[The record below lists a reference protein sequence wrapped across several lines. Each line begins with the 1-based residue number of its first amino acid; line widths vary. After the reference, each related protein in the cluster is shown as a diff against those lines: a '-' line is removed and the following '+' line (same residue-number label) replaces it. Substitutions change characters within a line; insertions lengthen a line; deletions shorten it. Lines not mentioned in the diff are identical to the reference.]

1 MSKTSRLFSH
11 YSNEY
16 LFKKREKEFKLKQNG
31 LTFHNLNQTFQNFY
45 FRPKKQ
51 KRKYKDKNIDF
62 SLLSHSTT
70 CLLKEM
76 STEKSIRQNL
86 YNKRFSV
93 NYEMEKD
100 KNRYSVKDKNFNK
113 NRSVDNSDIIL
124 KNKDINVT
132 DINKRINNLK
142 AFSINNGINKSLVNI
157 KMRINK
163 NNNIKEKESLN
174 YMKKSNSFVN
184 NIHKYDNNIRVL
196 KYFQGKA
203 KSNKNKNNLFMTSY
217 KSKSLIINNTDR
229 EKYYTNLIDLK
240 TKNFKPKKDTINEY
254 MDKIKIYNI
263 FNNEIK
269 TNENINNNYIE
280 NSKNDLDYCDDLFRN
295 LTKTKTLLNKKFSGA
310 VEAYLRFIF
319 MKTDEEKKK
328 EYYLV
333 KKILAL
339 REEVNKLNLVLKK
352 KESEKNKILKW
363 IYFQI
368 KVREKILLIPSYY
381 KEIIENVKRRE
392 IQKENRPMKFSR
404 MSVKVSS
411 SKRNKNFSVS
421 GLTLRKSFKV
431 KRALNSSKKDV
442 NSYKGLKSNADKEK
456 IVSEEEIEKIKNYLK
471 HPVFNNVDDLIDNL
485 KVFENKILLKN
496 KEYESL
502 KEQIFK
508 DKSYLRKNQKNII
521 KYQISYENL
530 IKEKENQVDK
540 LKIITNAKIIEKN
553 QMQNLTDDKLLFSIF
568 KDTNKKMKFETY
580 PLFVKINSLY
590 EKCSQIPLDLE
601 YNFGHETKNS
611 NSHPI
616 LLEMLFKLKY
626 ATIVA
631 DKILIEFKYYKENDA
646 HKSALIKKFKSEID
660 KENKFI
666 KNLEQQNKEKKKF
679 IKLLNKIKEKNEK
692 ILFIPYRKSD
702 KYRKVS
708 QKRKIN
714 KVEDTSTSFYNFDI

>member
-269 TNENINNNYIE
+269 TNENMNNNYIE

-442 NSYKGLKSNADKEK
+442 NSYKGIKSNVDKEK

-646 HKSALIKKFKSEID
+646 HKSALIKIFKIEID

>member
-1 MSKTSRLFSH
+1 MSNTSRLFSH

-295 LTKTKTLLNKKFSGA
+295 LTKTKTLEQ
-310 VEAYLRFIF
+310 VEFWI
-319 MKTDEEKKK
+319 KQIESKKK
-328 EYYLV
+328 
-333 KKILAL
+333 
-339 REEVNKLNLVLKK
+339 R
-352 KESEKNKILKW
+352 
-363 IYFQI
+363 
-368 KVREKILLIPSYY
+368 
-381 KEIIENVKRRE
+381 
-392 IQKENRPMKFSR
+392 
-404 MSVKVSS
+404 
-411 SKRNKNFSVS
+411 
-421 GLTLRKSFKV
+421 
-431 KRALNSSKKDV
+431 
-442 NSYKGLKSNADKEK
+442 
-456 IVSEEEIEKIKNYLK
+456 
-471 HPVFNNVDDLIDNL
+471 
-485 KVFENKILLKN
+485 
-496 KEYESL
+496 
-502 KEQIFK
+502 
-508 DKSYLRKNQKNII
+508 
-521 KYQISYENL
+521 
-530 IKEKENQVDK
+530 
-540 LKIITNAKIIEKN
+540 
-553 QMQNLTDDKLLFSIF
+553 
-568 KDTNKKMKFETY
+568 
-580 PLFVKINSLY
+580 
-590 EKCSQIPLDLE
+590 
-601 YNFGHETKNS
+601 
-611 NSHPI
+611 
-616 LLEMLFKLKY
+616 
-626 ATIVA
+626 
-631 DKILIEFKYYKENDA
+631 
-646 HKSALIKKFKSEID
+646 
-660 KENKFI
+660 KFI
-666 KNLEQQNKEKKKF
+666 
-679 IKLLNKIKEKNEK
+679 
-692 ILFIPYRKSD
+692 
-702 KYRKVS
+702 
-708 QKRKIN
+708 
-714 KVEDTSTSFYNFDI
+714 

>member
-1 MSKTSRLFSH
+1 MSNTSRLFSH

-113 NRSVDNSDIIL
+113 NRSVDNSDFIL

-530 IKEKENQVDK
+530 IKEKESQVEK

>member
-157 KMRINK
+157 KMRIIK

-328 EYYLV
+328 EYYLA

-442 NSYKGLKSNADKEK
+442 NSYKGIKSNVDKEK

-530 IKEKENQVDK
+530 IKEKESQVEK

>member
-442 NSYKGLKSNADKEK
+442 NSYKGIKSNVDKEK

-530 IKEKENQVDK
+530 IKEKESQVEK

>member
-1 MSKTSRLFSH
+1 MSNTSRLFSH

-646 HKSALIKKFKSEID
+646 HKSALIKVFKIEID

>member
-113 NRSVDNSDIIL
+113 NRSVDNSDFIL

-530 IKEKENQVDK
+530 IKEKESQVDK

-646 HKSALIKKFKSEID
+646 HKSALIKIFKIEID

>member
-184 NIHKYDNNIRVL
+184 NIHKYDNNIGVL

-530 IKEKENQVDK
+530 IKEKESQVEK

-646 HKSALIKKFKSEID
+646 HKSALIKIFKIEID

>member
-70 CLLKEM
+70 CLLKEI

-100 KNRYSVKDKNFNK
+100 KNRYSVKDKNWNK
-113 NRSVDNSDIIL
+113 NISVDNSDIIL

-157 KMRINK
+157 KMRIIK

-184 NIHKYDNNIRVL
+184 NIHKYDNNIGVL

-646 HKSALIKKFKSEID
+646 HKSALIKVFKIEID

-714 KVEDTSTSFYNFDI
+714 KVEDTSTSFYNFNI

>member
-1 MSKTSRLFSH
+1 MSNTSRLFSH

-113 NRSVDNSDIIL
+113 NRSVDNSDFIL

-142 AFSINNGINKSLVNI
+142 SFSINNGINKNLVNI
-157 KMRINK
+157 KMRIIK

-184 NIHKYDNNIRVL
+184 NIHKYDNNIGVL

-295 LTKTKTLLNKKFSGA
+295 LTKTKTLLNKKFLGA
-310 VEAYLRFIF
+310 VDAYLRFIF

-421 GLTLRKSFKV
+421 GLALRKSFKV

-442 NSYKGLKSNADKEK
+442 NSYKGIKSNIDKEK

-502 KEQIFK
+502 KDQIFK

-521 KYQISYENL
+521 KYQLSYENL
-530 IKEKENQVDK
+530 IKEKESQVEK

-646 HKSALIKKFKSEID
+646 HKSALMQI
-660 KENKFI
+660 
-666 KNLEQQNKEKKKF
+666 QM
-679 IKLLNKIKEKNEK
+679 
-692 ILFIPYRKSD
+692 
-702 KYRKVS
+702 
-708 QKRKIN
+708 
-714 KVEDTSTSFYNFDI
+714 

>member
-1 MSKTSRLFSH
+1 
-11 YSNEY
+11 
-16 LFKKREKEFKLKQNG
+16 
-31 LTFHNLNQTFQNFY
+31 
-45 FRPKKQ
+45 
-51 KRKYKDKNIDF
+51 
-62 SLLSHSTT
+62 
-70 CLLKEM
+70 
-76 STEKSIRQNL
+76 
-86 YNKRFSV
+86 
-93 NYEMEKD
+93 
-100 KNRYSVKDKNFNK
+100 
-113 NRSVDNSDIIL
+113 
-124 KNKDINVT
+124 
-132 DINKRINNLK
+132 
-142 AFSINNGINKSLVNI
+142 
-157 KMRINK
+157 
-163 NNNIKEKESLN
+163 
-174 YMKKSNSFVN
+174 
-184 NIHKYDNNIRVL
+184 
-196 KYFQGKA
+196 
-203 KSNKNKNNLFMTSY
+203 
-217 KSKSLIINNTDR
+217 
-229 EKYYTNLIDLK
+229 
-240 TKNFKPKKDTINEY
+240 
-254 MDKIKIYNI
+254 
-263 FNNEIK
+263 
-269 TNENINNNYIE
+269 
-280 NSKNDLDYCDDLFRN
+280 
-295 LTKTKTLLNKKFSGA
+295 
-310 VEAYLRFIF
+310 

-404 MSVKVSS
+404 MSVKISS

-530 IKEKENQVDK
+530 IKEKESQVEK

>member
-442 NSYKGLKSNADKEK
+442 NSYKGLKNNVDKEK

-530 IKEKENQVDK
+530 IKEKESQVEK

-646 HKSALIKKFKSEID
+646 HKSALIKVFKIEID

>member
-1 MSKTSRLFSH
+1 MSNTSRLFSH

-113 NRSVDNSDIIL
+113 NRSVDNSDFIL

-142 AFSINNGINKSLVNI
+142 SFSINNGINKNLVNI
-157 KMRINK
+157 KMRIIK

-184 NIHKYDNNIRVL
+184 NIHKYDNNIGVL

-310 VEAYLRFIF
+310 VEAYIRFIF

-421 GLTLRKSFKV
+421 GLALRKSFKV

-442 NSYKGLKSNADKEK
+442 NSYKGIKSNIDKEK

-502 KEQIFK
+502 KDQIFK

-521 KYQISYENL
+521 KYQLSYENL
-530 IKEKENQVDK
+530 IKEKESQVEK

>member
-269 TNENINNNYIE
+269 TNENMNNNYIE

-485 KVFENKILLKN
+485 KVYENKILLKN

-646 HKSALIKKFKSEID
+646 HKSALIKVFKIEID

>member
-442 NSYKGLKSNADKEK
+442 NSYKGIKSNVDKEK

-530 IKEKENQVDK
+530 IKEKESQVDK

>member
-404 MSVKVSS
+404 MSVKISS

-530 IKEKENQVDK
+530 IKEKESQVEK

-646 HKSALIKKFKSEID
+646 HKSALIKVFKIEID

-714 KVEDTSTSFYNFDI
+714 KVEDTSTSFYNFNI

>member
-1 MSKTSRLFSH
+1 MSNTSRLFSH

-113 NRSVDNSDIIL
+113 NRSVDNSDFIL

-142 AFSINNGINKSLVNI
+142 SFSINNGINKNLVNI
-157 KMRINK
+157 KMRIIK

-184 NIHKYDNNIRVL
+184 NIHKYDNNIGVL

-328 EYYLV
+328 VYYLV

-442 NSYKGLKSNADKEK
+442 NSYKGLKSNVDKEK

-530 IKEKENQVDK
+530 IKEKESQVDK

>member
-381 KEIIENVKRRE
+381 KELIENVKRRE

-530 IKEKENQVDK
+530 IKEKESQVDK

-660 KENKFI
+660 K
-666 KNLEQQNKEKKKF
+666 
-679 IKLLNKIKEKNEK
+679 
-692 ILFIPYRKSD
+692 
-702 KYRKVS
+702 
-708 QKRKIN
+708 
-714 KVEDTSTSFYNFDI
+714 